1 MELRQL
7 EYFVAVA
14 RHRNFTRAAE
24 ELYVT
29 QPALSQQVRRLEAE
43 LGLALLSRTP
53 SGVELTPAGADLFER
68 AESILGEVARARA
81 ELDQHAGVERGI
93 VRVAAPAGD
102 ALGLAQALADFH
114 AEHPGIGLALRQGS
128 VDEAIGLVQRGGAD
142 IAVVSLPDGRA
153 DQGVVAEPLESEEMV
168 LAVPAD
174 SDLVGPVS
182 LWDLRDRSFILAE
195 RGTAVREAVLE
206 ACQAAGFS
214 PVPRFEVGEPA
225 TVRFLV
231 HSGLGVAVVPP
242 SWLTPPGPQVVAL
255 QLADPAPCY
264 RLSLLAPAAGLS
276 PAAALLHERLLR
288 GSRPAQP

>member
-68 AESILGEVARARA
+68 ASSILAEVAQARA

-102 ALGLAQALADFH
+102 ALGLAQVLADFH
-114 AEHPGIGLALRQGS
+114 AEHPGIRLALRQGS
-128 VDEAIGLVQRGGAD
+128 VDETIGLVQRGGAD
-142 IAVVSLPDGRA
+142 IAVVSLPDARV

-168 LAVPAD
+168 LAVEPGSELGA
-174 SDLVGPVS
+174 SVS
-182 LWDLRDRSFILAE
+182 LWDLRDRPFILAE
-195 RGTAVREAVLE
+195 RGTAVREAVVE

-214 PVPRFEVGEPA
+214 PVPLFEIGEPA

-231 HSGLGVAVVPP
+231 HAGLGVAVMPR
-242 SWLTPPGPQVVAL
+242 SWLAAPGPEVTSVAL
-255 QLADPAPCY
+255 APPAPLY

-276 PAAALLHERLLR
+276 PAAALLHERLR
-288 GSRPAQP
+288 GSRPAPG